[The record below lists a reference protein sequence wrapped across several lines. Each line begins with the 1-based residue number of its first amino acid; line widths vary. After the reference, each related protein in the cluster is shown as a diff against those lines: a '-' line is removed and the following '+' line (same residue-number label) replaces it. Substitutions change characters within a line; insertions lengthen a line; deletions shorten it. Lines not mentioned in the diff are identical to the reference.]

1 MANHSNQTSIFSTAR
16 QIPDRGTI
24 SVPTPK
30 PRLRY
35 HKQSYY
41 TDTFQK
47 PLTKTATIVP
57 AVESR
62 WRRPIGK
69 TGEFY
74 GKTTYERHYP
84 WPTNVLKMED
94 YKLPPAEPTVGLG
107 IIPILGTSP
116 RDKMDKPSFKGA
128 EEIPNLKIEGNYLAA
143 QRQKN
148 PSYWV
153 RNCNPKKPQEK
164 IWADE
169 TTHRLDYVLY
179 SKEERQLMKQMAPYK
194 DNLKFTGE
202 IETLTSSMRDFP
214 DLQQHICRNGE
225 RERQGATRKTEQDK
239 MASRCRNNTN
249 RNIGMKN
256 LYTTRHL
263 IQ

>member
-1 MANHSNQTSIFSTAR
+1 MLVEIVDPPPSYQSPLLVVSETTDRFRWPILQTRQVFSPP
-16 QIPDRGTI
+16 PDRFLIEGPYQ
-24 SVPTPK
+24 SPPTK

-47 PLTKTATIVP
+47 PHTKAATIVP

-69 TGEFY
+69 QGEFY
-74 GKTTYERHYP
+74 GKSTNERHYP
-84 WPTNVLKMED
+84 WPTNALKMED
-94 YKLPPAEPTVGLG
+94 YKLPPSEPTVGLG

-116 RDKMDKPSFKGA
+116 RDKMDKPSFRGA
-128 EEIPNLKIEGNYLAA
+128 EEIPSLKVEGNYLAA

-153 RNCNPKKPQEK
+153 RNCNPNKPQEK
-164 IWADE
+164 VWADE

-179 SKEERQLMKQMAPYK
+179 SK
-194 DNLKFTGE
+194 
-202 IETLTSSMRDFP
+202 
-214 DLQQHICRNGE
+214 
-225 RERQGATRKTEQDK
+225 RKGK
-239 MASRCRNNTN
+239 
-249 RNIGMKN
+249 
-256 LYTTRHL
+256 Y
-263 IQ
+263 